1 MTGNGLLNTMT
12 RPLRLEFKGALYHI
26 TSRGDRREAIFESDV
41 DRIGF
46 LRRLGEVCD
55 SYNWACHAY
64 CLMGNHY
71 HLMVETP
78 DANLSKGMRQLNGVY
93 TQDFNRRHG
102 RCGHVFQGRF
112 KSILVDKQAYLL
124 ELSRYIVLNPV
135 RAGMVKNPED
145 WHWSSYRA
153 MIGLSIGPT
162 WFNSDWLLSV
172 FGKRSVSAKKRYSKF
187 VLAGVGRESIWSALK
202 HQVYLG
208 DDQFVER
215 MQSLIHEDRDLSEM
229 PKVQSRPPTKPIA
242 EYLDQEKDRNR
253 AIASAYRSGGYT
265 LAEIAA
271 FFNLHYSTVSIIVRN
286 SKSKT

>member
-1 MTGNGLLNTMT
+1 MT
-12 RPLRLEFKGALYHI
+12 RPLRLEFEGALYHI
-26 TSRGDRREAIFESDV
+26 TSRGDRREAIFESDA
-41 DRIGF
+41 DRSEF
-46 LRRLGEVCD
+46 LRRLGQVCD
-55 SYNWACHAY
+55 SSNWACHAF
-64 CLMGNHY
+64 CLMDNHY

-112 KSILVDKQAYLL
+112 KSVLVDKQAYLL

-153 MIGLSIGPT
+153 MIGLTIGPT
-162 WFNSDWLLSV
+162 WFNSDWLLSA
-172 FGKRSVSAKKRYSKF
+172 FDDRSGSAAKRYSKF
-187 VLAGVGRESIWSALK
+187 VRSGIGRESIWSELK

-215 MQSLIHEDRDLSEM
+215 MQTLISNDRNLSEI
-229 PKVQSRPPTKPIA
+229 PHIQSRPPARPIA
-242 EYLDQEKDRNR
+242 EYLDQDNDRNL
-253 AIASAYRSGGYT
+253 AIASAYQSGGYT
-265 LAEIAA
+265 LADIAA
-271 FFNLHYSTVSIIVRN
+271 YFNLHYSTVSTIVRK
-286 SKSKT
+286 SKSKLKT

>member
-1 MTGNGLLNTMT
+1 MT
-12 RPLRLEFKGALYHI
+12 RPLRLEFEGALYHI
-26 TSRGDRREAIFESDV
+26 TSRGDRREDIFETDA
-41 DRIGF
+41 DRSGF
-46 LRRLGEVCD
+46 LRRLGQVCD

-78 DANLSKGMRQLNGVY
+78 EANLSKGMRQLNGVY

-112 KSILVDKQAYLL
+112 KSILVDKQTYLL

-145 WHWSSYRA
+145 WQWSSYRS
-153 MIGLSIGPT
+153 MIGLSNGPT
-162 WFNSDWLLSV
+162 WFNNGWLLSA
-172 FGKRSVSAKKRYSKF
+172 FGDRNDAAKKRYSKF
-187 VLAGVGRESIWSALK
+187 VLAGIDRGSIWSELK

-215 MQSLIHEDRDLSEM
+215 VQLLIDKDKDLSET
-229 PKVQSRPPTKPIA
+229 PAIQSRPAAKPIS
-242 EYLDQEKDRNR
+242 EYLQQENDRNT
-253 AIASAYRSGGYT
+253 AIACAYQSGGYT
-265 LAEIAA
+265 LAEIAGY
-271 FFNLHYSTVSIIVRN
+271 FNLHYSTVSVIVRKSN
-286 SKSKT
+286 SKT

>member
-1 MTGNGLLNTMT
+1 M
-12 RPLRLEFKGALYHI
+12 
-26 TSRGDRREAIFESDV
+26 D
-41 DRIGF
+41 
-46 LRRLGEVCD
+46 
-55 SYNWACHAY
+55 
-64 CLMGNHY
+64 NHY

-112 KSILVDKQAYLL
+112 KSVLVDKQAYLL

-153 MIGLSIGPT
+153 MIGLTIGPT
-162 WFNSDWLLSV
+162 WFNSDWLLSA
-172 FGKRSVSAKKRYSKF
+172 FDNRSGSAVKRYSKF
-187 VLAGVGRESIWSALK
+187 VRSGIGRESIWSELQ

-215 MQSLIHEDRDLSEM
+215 MQTLISNDRNLSEI
-229 PKVQSRPPTKPIA
+229 PHIQSRPPARPIA
-242 EYLDQEKDRNR
+242 EYLNQDNDRNH
-253 AIASAYRSGGYT
+253 AIASAYQSGGYT
-265 LAEIAA
+265 LTEIAA
-271 FFNLHYSTVSIIVRN
+271 YFNLHYSTVSTIVRK